1 MYKRLRTLCSRLSL
15 DTWHTV
21 VENLLFMHIL
31 YEWLHHS
38 KLLHLTSI
46 VAFPGGSDSKAPA
59 CSAGDPCS
67 IPGLGRSPGEGNGN
81 PVQYSCLENS
91 MGKGAWQATAH
102 GVAESDMTE
111 QLTITVFKMT
121 VIAYVRDTENP
132 DQEGSSRSEEEG
144 QISQRFK
151 M

>member
-1 MYKRLRTLCSRLSL
+1 MTIRLPWCSNGKKY
-15 DTWHTV
+15 V
-21 VENLLFMHIL
+21 CN
-31 YEWLHHS
+31 
-38 KLLHLTSI
+38 
-46 VAFPGGSDSKAPA
+46 AGNPG
-59 CSAGDPCS
+59 S
-67 IPGLGRSPGEGNGN
+67 IPGLGRSPGEENGN

-111 QLTITVFKMT
+111 QLTITVFKMI